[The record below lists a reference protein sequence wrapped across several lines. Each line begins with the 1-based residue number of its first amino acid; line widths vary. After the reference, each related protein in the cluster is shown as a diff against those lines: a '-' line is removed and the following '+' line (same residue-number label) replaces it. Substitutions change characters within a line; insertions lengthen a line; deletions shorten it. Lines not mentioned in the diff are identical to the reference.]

1 MEWVRYII
9 SLRDKIMKSNPV
21 ELALLVCLGL
31 VFGLGCLL
39 CLAGIKGYGYVCFVV
54 ILLILIPIKVM
65 KKLMTV
71 CVMALVLGSCDSNP
85 SPRAK
90 NYKVY
95 NKVDEDSR
103 PYRLYIDTIQSHE
116 YLTTVSKYNSE
127 DPSTIHSASC
137 WCYGEKDN

>member
-1 MEWVRYII
+1 
-9 SLRDKIMKSNPV
+9 
-21 ELALLVCLGL
+21 
-31 VFGLGCLL
+31 
-39 CLAGIKGYGYVCFVV
+39 
-54 ILLILIPIKVM
+54 
-65 KKLMTV
+65 MTV

-85 SPRAK
+85 SPRVK

-95 NKVDEDSR
+95 NKVGEDSR
-103 PYRLYIDTIQSHE
+103 PYRLYIDTNQGHE